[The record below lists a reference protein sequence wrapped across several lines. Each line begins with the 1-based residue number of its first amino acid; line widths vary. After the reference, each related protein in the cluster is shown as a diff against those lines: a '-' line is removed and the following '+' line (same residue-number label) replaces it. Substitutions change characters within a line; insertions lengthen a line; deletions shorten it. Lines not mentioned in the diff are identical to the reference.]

1 MIARLNAY
9 GPLNFPVPTPA
20 YNLAGMGDATSD
32 AQAQTAASGV
42 PSSWLIAAALVTG
55 VSLYLVLGGRRQ

>member
-9 GPLNFPVPTPA
+9 GPLPFPVPTPA
-20 YNLAGMGDATSD
+20 YNFLGDATSG
-32 AQAQTAASGV
+32 AQAQTAM

-55 VSLYLVLGGRRQ
+55 VSLYLVLGGRRR